1 MTLKIVYPFKLRKIY
16 LSGVVFLQKNYF
28 CDIVF
33 DIFDSII
40 FTAISSLLKELE
52 AIVDGPLLS
61 LQRMPWT
68 VPETVSGESHYVAS
82 LTQAVQDMVNVVQ
95 ERVEQKKYLRIFF
108 DKASM

>member
-1 MTLKIVYPFKLRKIY
+1 MPSLKKIY
-16 LSGVVFLQKNYF
+16 

-33 DIFDSII
+33 DISDSII

-52 AIVDGPLLS
+52 AILDGPLLS

-68 VPETVSGESHYVAS
+68 ALETVSGESLYVAN
-82 LTQAVQDMVNVVQ
+82 LAQAVQDMVNVVQ